1 MGRPKRFDPDRALDQ
16 ALATFWLRGYEG
28 TSLDDLTLA
37 MGLGR
42 ASLYNAFGD
51 KHALFLRALDRYC
64 ASALT
69 QLQQVLESS
78 PAVRAS
84 ITAVFRGTVEML
96 WSDPSRRGCLLV
108 NSTTERAAI
117 DPTVAMRAAEG
128 FERLTSEFRSA
139 LERGQ
144 RSGELQPHLD
154 VRATARY
161 LASALNGLRLLA
173 KMTDRQVADD
183 IVKVTLATLN

>member
-1 MGRPKRFDPDRALDQ
+1 VGRPRSFDPDQALDQ
-16 ALATFWLRGYEG
+16 ALNTFWLRGYEG
-28 TSLDDLTLA
+28 TSLDDLTGA

-42 ASLYNAFGD
+42 ASLYHAFGD
-51 KHALFLRALDRYC
+51 KHALFLQALDRYC
-64 ASALT
+64 ASALS
-69 QLQQVLESS
+69 QLQQALESPPS
-78 PAVRAS
+78 VRAG
-84 ITAVFRGTVEML
+84 IAAVLYGTVEML

-108 NSTTERAAI
+108 NSTTERAAL

-128 FERLTSEFRSA
+128 FERVASEFRSA

-144 RSGELQPHLD
+144 HNGEIQPELD

-173 KMTDRQVADD
+173 KMTDREVADD
-183 IVKVTLATLN
+183 IVKVTLAVLN

>member
-1 MGRPKRFDPDRALDQ
+1 VARPRRFDSERALDQ
-16 ALATFWLRGYEG
+16 ALGAFWLRGYEG
-28 TSLDDLTLA
+28 TSLDDLTDA

-64 ASALT
+64 QSALG
-69 QLQQVLESS
+69 QLQHALESTPS
-78 PAVRAS
+78 VRAG

-108 NSTTERAAI
+108 NSTTERAAS
-117 DPTVAMRAAEG
+117 DPTVAMRAAEA
-128 FERLTSEFRSA
+128 FERVTSEFRSA

-144 RSGELQPHLD
+144 RSGELQPDLD

-161 LASALNGLRLLA
+161 LACALNGLRLLA
-173 KMTDRQVADD
+173 KMTDRHVADD
-183 IVKVTLATLN
+183 IVTVTLATLN